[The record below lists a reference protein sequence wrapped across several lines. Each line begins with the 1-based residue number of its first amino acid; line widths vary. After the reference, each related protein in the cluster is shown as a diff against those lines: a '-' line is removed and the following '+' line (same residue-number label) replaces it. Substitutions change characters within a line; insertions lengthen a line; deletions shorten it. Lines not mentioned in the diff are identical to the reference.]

1 MSLPDGVLDHLCEAV
16 SRPDLPGT
24 RYEVGALIGRGGM
37 GAVYC
42 ARDTQL
48 DREVAIKV
56 IDDPVSK
63 LDPLL
68 AEAQMLA
75 RLEHPGI
82 VAVYD
87 AGVLPDG
94 RSFCVMRRIE
104 GMRLDAYLS
113 ETRQSAPLAERLSI
127 FGKLCDAVGFAH
139 SREVIHRDLKPENI
153 MIGGFGEVIVL
164 DWGVALW
171 TAGGERGAGT
181 VAGTSRYMAPEQR
194 CGGELDCRSD
204 IYALGMILQ
213 ELLPPTSMRRI
224 SLHGVSMRP
233 LEAVVAKACEEDR
246 TSRYGCVA
254 DMALDVRQ
262 FQDHLPVSAYNERLA
277 ERAVRFATR
286 NRILL
291 LLVASYVLV
300 RVLLFFISRV

>member
-16 SRPDLPGT
+16 GRPDLPGT
-24 RYEVGALIGRGGM
+24 RYELGALIGRGGM

-42 ARDTQL
+42 ARDIQL

-56 IDDPVSK
+56 IDVPLTK

-94 RSFCVMRRIE
+94 RSFCVMRRVE

-113 ETRQSAPLAERLSI
+113 KTRQSAPLAERLSI

-139 SREVIHRDLKPENI
+139 SRDVIHRDLKPENI

-181 VAGTSRYMAPEQR
+181 VAGTSRYMAPEQS

-213 ELLPPTSMRRI
+213 ELLPPA
-224 SLHGVSMRP
+224 SMRP
-233 LEAVVAKACEEDR
+233 LEAVVAKARQEDR
-246 TSRYGCVA
+246 TSRYASVA
-254 DMALDVRQ
+254 DMALDVRR
-262 FQDHLPVSAYNERLA
+262 FQDHLPVSAYNETLVEQA
-277 ERAVRFATR
+277 IRFATR

-300 RVLLFFISRV
+300 RVLLFFVSRM